1 MILVCGG
8 LADPVTEL
16 VCARLTACGYPYRLL
31 DLGAYP
37 AGFDVHW
44 CWQGHVADGFI
55 ASRDWH
61 VDLASLTGVYV
72 RYLGN
77 EGRIPLPDIAEPVI
91 PAIFAEY
98 DAGLTLLFED
108 LPCAVVNRLRGGL
121 SNHSKPYQALLLE
134 QCGMRTPSTLI
145 TNDPAAVRRF
155 YDECHGEV
163 IYKSVSGVRSIVR
176 RLRIRPARAPS
187 LSAARSCAI
196 SGVHPGRRRARA
208 HGRGS
213 LVRHARA
220 IDGRGLPLRTARRR
234 RYADDA
240 NRSAGGDG
248 RGMPAGRAIAR
259 PPVYRHRP
267 EAHARRRV
275 RLLRGQPFSG
285 LPLLRTAHGPA
296 NQRRARRSAARR
308 CVSTNV
314 RDSPRDDLNTEGAS
328 SHGRETRIEAT
339 IRVQGRSA

>member
-44 CWQGHVADGFI
+44 CWQGDVADGFI
-55 ASRDWH
+55 ASRDWR

-72 RYLGN
+72 RYLGS
-77 EGRIPLPDIAEPVI
+77 EGRIPLPDIAEPVV

-121 SNHSKPYQALLLE
+121 SNHSKPYQALLLQ

-145 TNDPAAVRRF
+145 TNDPDAVRRF

-176 RLRIRPARAPS
+176 RLGSDQLAR
-187 LSAARSCAI
+187 
-196 SGVHPGRRRARA
+196 
-208 HGRGS
+208 
-213 LVRHARA
+213 
-220 IDGRGLPLRTARRR
+220 LPFL
-234 RYADDA
+234 
-240 NRSAGGDG
+240 
-248 RGMPAGRAIAR
+248 
-259 PPVYRHRP
+259 
-267 EAHARRRV
+267 
-275 RLLRGQPFSG
+275 Q
-285 LPLLRTAHGPA
+285 HGPA
-296 NQRRARRSAARR
+296 QFQRFIPGDDVRVHTVGDRWFATRVRSTAVDYRYARREGGETQMMPIELPATMVEACLHAAQSLGLLFTGIDLKLTPEGEYVCLEVNPSPGFLYYEQHTGQPISAALADLLHTG
-308 CVSTNV
+308 VTA
-314 RDSPRDDLNTEGAS
+314 SPAAL
-328 SHGRETRIEAT
+328 AT
-339 IRVQGRSA
+339 A